1 MRKVRAANERGRSE
15 LGWLSSAH
23 TFSFGEYHDHEHMGF
38 RSLRVINED
47 RVAKGKGFGAHPHRD
62 MEIVT
67 WVLSGALRHED
78 SMGNGSV
85 IQPGDLQR
93 MSAGTG
99 VVHSEW
105 NASADEPVHFL
116 QIWIVPAK
124 GGIPPSY
131 EQRSFPAEER
141 QDRLRLVASPDGR
154 EGSVRIHQDA
164 TLRIG
169 SLDAGANVKQALAL
183 DAGAWLQVLRGCVR
197 LGDLVLDTGDGV
209 AVAGEPVLEI
219 AADTPA
225 EILLFE
231 LH

>member
-1 MRKVRAANERGRSE
+1 MRKIRPANERGRSE

-23 TFSFGEYHDHEHMGF
+23 TFSFSEYHDHEHMGF

-78 SMGNGSV
+78 SMGNSSV

-116 QIWIVPAK
+116 QTWIVPAK

-141 QDRLRLVASPDGR
+141 HNRLRLVVSPDGM

-169 SLDAGANVKQALAL
+169 SLDAGANVKHALAL

-231 LH
+231 LP